1 MSAQGQG
8 QAQSQSMAQAGGRKR
23 KAGSD
28 VPVRQLEVR
37 DSMLVRAETSY
48 NLPFDAVG
56 GFAKNHTHVVFR
68 EALNNAGDFGITAA
82 NLKTTKLIVYYEE
95 GAPDLPTFPGFQGF
109 DLPGAARGVLS
120 QASFEH
126 TEYPAFTKALF
137 AITGMDGPCGQAVLC
152 DSCVESA
159 VVRRGTAT
167 SSTSKYSSEHTNFD
181 SHAVRCWRASAP
193 SPSSTRSSPS
203 ATWPAR

>member
-1 MSAQGQG
+1 
-8 QAQSQSMAQAGGRKR
+8 MAQAGGRKR

-95 GAPDLPTFPGFQGF
+95 VRYNDKRLEPQTPVREGSN
-109 DLPGAARGVLS
+109 PGARTRRH
-120 QASFEH
+120 QA
-126 TEYPAFTKALF
+126 AL
-137 AITGMDGPCGQAVLC
+137 P
-152 DSCVESA
+152 
-159 VVRRGTAT
+159 
-167 SSTSKYSSEHTNFD
+167 KPY
-181 SHAVRCWRASAP
+181 
-193 SPSSTRSSPS
+193 
-203 ATWPAR
+203 